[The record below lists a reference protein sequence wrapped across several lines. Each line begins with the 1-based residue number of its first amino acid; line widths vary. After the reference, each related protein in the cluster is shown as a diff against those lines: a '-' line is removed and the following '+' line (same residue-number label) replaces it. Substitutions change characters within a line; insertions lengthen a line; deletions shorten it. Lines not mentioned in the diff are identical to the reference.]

1 MSIGKTSSI
10 RVTSIGY
17 WDGGGR
23 GGGGNLFG
31 GTLLSGLTLLETGNW
46 GSENVS
52 TAGIDQFG
60 LEGLD
65 LNFNL
70 FGDIFVLHRRGDG
83 IGSAMT
89 ISIRICPSKS
99 VGVTQSG
106 EDCSRSLFSGQSHGD
121 NRKTPAGT
129 SFLLFD
135 LSSSSVWTRM
145 PPC

>member
-1 MSIGKTSSI
+1 MSIAKAGMSIGKTSSI
-10 RVTSIGY
+10 RVTSIGQG
-17 WDGGGR
+17 DGGGR
-23 GGGGNLFG
+23 
-31 GTLLSGLTLLETGNW
+31 LLSGLTLLETGNG

-60 LEGLD
+60 LVGLD

-89 ISIRICPSKS
+89 ISIRVGPSKS

-121 NRKTPAGT
+121 NRKTHQQG
-129 SFLLFD
+129 
-135 LSSSSVWTRM
+135 
-145 PPC
+145 